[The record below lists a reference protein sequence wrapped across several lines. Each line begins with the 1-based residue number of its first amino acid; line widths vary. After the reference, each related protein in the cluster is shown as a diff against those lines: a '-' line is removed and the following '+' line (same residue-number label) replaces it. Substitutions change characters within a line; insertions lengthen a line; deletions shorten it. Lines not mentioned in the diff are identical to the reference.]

1 MKIKEIMNQGII
13 AFTKNASLEEIA
25 KIMKEQDIGMV
36 LIKDEKKIIGVLTDR
51 DIVTKILAN
60 QDEHIKEYYSAN
72 VISIDQ
78 NQSIEKALD
87 IMINHKVKRLIVT
100 DNRKVVGIVSLSDLI
115 NYIDDEKMGSTYK
128 KIWQIYRNTDKYL
141 SKIDEFEL

>member
-1 MKIKEIMNQGII
+1 M
-13 AFTKNASLEEIA
+13 
-25 KIMKEQDIGMV
+25 
-36 LIKDEKKIIGVLTDR
+36 
-51 DIVTKILAN
+51 AN